1 MIFQYCVINL
11 NKKLQNIAKN
21 MLMIAQY
28 QRRKEEA
35 KKLMRA
41 TDPEIWE
48 LYDKVCDWEYVR
60 YKEAYEQING
70 HFVSLE
76 ENEQVRQ

>member
-1 MIFQYCVINL
+1 
-11 NKKLQNIAKN
+11 
-21 MLMIAQY
+21 
-28 QRRKEEA
+28 
-35 KKLMRA
+35 MRA